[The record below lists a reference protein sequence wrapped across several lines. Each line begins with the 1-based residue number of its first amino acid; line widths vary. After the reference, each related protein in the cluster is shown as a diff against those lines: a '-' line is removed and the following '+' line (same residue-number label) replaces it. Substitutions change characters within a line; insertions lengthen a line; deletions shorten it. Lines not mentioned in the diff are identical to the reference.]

1 MHPRQANDAPRAH
14 EVRPSSTSP
23 LPAWGGADGWQGW
36 PDAPGGGGGPRFPQ
50 GPATPLRAAMVAAD
64 ALALGAILL
73 VAGSIALHAFPPA
86 PPHVVR
92 GMVRTEMGDPFNS
105 TNAVVFLET
114 GTGVRVRTAVVPN
127 LGPGRNYS
135 LPVPMDAG
143 ATPDNYKAT
152 ALRAAS
158 TYRMKVQVGQVT
170 YLPLETAVNLAT
182 LGRST
187 EVTSMDLTLGEDLD
201 GDGIPDAWERAL
213 LASLGR
219 NGNIRDVRPGDDSD
233 GDGITNLNEYRAGT
247 YAFDPEDGFELKVVQ
262 KSAER
267 TSMEFLAIPGR
278 RYAVRYS
285 TDLKGWT
292 GAGFRL
298 STDGAKAPLRQDFTA
313 TRTQMLR
320 VEVPSE
326 GIPERAFFRATVQ

>member
-1 MHPRQANDAPRAH
+1 MNAPQAPQGHHATHAT
-14 EVRPSSTSP
+14 PS
-23 LPAWGGADGWQGW
+23 PA
-36 PDAPGGGGGPRFPQ
+36 DAPGPAARPASQ
-50 GPATPLRAAMVAAD
+50 GPATPRRTAMVAAD
-64 ALALGAILL
+64 ALALGLVAL
-73 VAGSIALHAFPPA
+73 VAGAITLHAFPPA

-114 GTGVRVRTAVVPN
+114 QAGVRVRTTVVPG

-135 LPVPMDAG
+135 LAVPMDAG

-158 TYRMKVQVGQVT
+158 SYRMKVQVGQVT
-170 YLPLETAVNLAT
+170 YLPLETAVNLAS

-213 LASLGR
+213 LASMGR
-219 NGNIRDVRPGDDSD
+219 DGTIRDVRPGDDSD
-233 GDGITNLNEYRAGT
+233 GDGISNLNEYRAGT
-247 YAFDPEDGFELKVVQ
+247 YAFDPADGFELKVVQ
-262 KSAER
+262 KGADR
-267 TSMEFLAIPGR
+267 MSMEFLAIPGR

-285 TDLKGWT
+285 TDLKGWAS
-292 GAGFRL
+292 AGFRV
-298 STDGAKAPLRQDFTA
+298 STDAAGGPLRQDFA
-313 TRTQMLR
+313 AQRTQWVR

-326 GIPERAFFRATVQ
+326 GIPEKAFFKATVQ

>member
-1 MHPRQANDAPRAH
+1 M
-14 EVRPSSTSP
+14 
-23 LPAWGGADGWQGW
+23 
-36 PDAPGGGGGPRFPQ
+36 RFLSQ
-50 GPATPLRAAMVAAD
+50 GPAFPRRAAMVAVVS
-64 ALALGAILL
+64 LALGFSL
-73 VAGSIALHAFPPA
+73 SHAFPPA
-86 PPHVVR
+86 PPHIVR

-114 GTGVRVRTAVVPN
+114 GTGVRVRTTVVPN

-135 LPVPMDAG
+135 LSVPMDAG

-158 TYRMKVQVGQVT
+158 SYRMKVQVGQVT
-170 YLPLETAVNLAT
+170 YLPLETAVTMAT

-187 EVTSMDLTLGEDLD
+187 EVTAMDLTLGEDLD

-219 NGNIRDVRPGDDSD
+219 DGGIRDVRPGDDSD
-233 GDGITNLNEYRAGT
+233 GDGISNLNEYRAGT
-247 YAFDPEDGFELKVVQ
+247 YAFDPSDGFELKVVQ
-262 KSAER
+262 KTAER
-267 TSMEFLAIPGR
+267 LSMEFLAIPGR
-278 RYAVRYS
+278 RYSVRYS
-285 TDLKGWT
+285 TDLKGWS

-298 STDGAKAPLRQDFTA
+298 STDAATAPLRGDFVA

-320 VEVPSE
+320 IDVPSD
-326 GIPERAFFRATVQ
+326 GVPDKAFFRAAVQ